1 MSAPSNEMDG
11 PVFGATLAVKE
22 RAMVDSKSRANTKTK
37 KVAVIGFGTIGTGVV
52 DLLHHRGVPGLE
64 LVTVVDKDLDRKRA
78 VTVPPGMLVP
88 DLKAATD
95 NPAVDIVV
103 ELMGGIEP
111 AKTVLLTS
119 LRNGKDV
126 VTANKKLLAK
136 EGSDIFQTAATLG
149 RKVGFRASFVGAH
162 SLIHEFRQAKAMGRR
177 FRKIQAILNGTSN
190 YVLSTM
196 SREGRSFDEALKEA
210 QAKGFAE
217 FDPSDDIDGLDTAS
231 KVRIL
236 LGLIA
241 DSYHTVG
248 PFPLEGIRGIAAQD
262 IQYAAELGYV
272 VKLVGT
278 IEQNEGVFNV
288 SVRPALVPAGS
299 LLGSLQGAMNGI
311 ELEDDYNVVTGMVA
325 PGAGTYP
332 TAESVVKD
340 LLDIVE
346 GRPMPAPAS
355 AEHIPLGRPDDMQRR
370 FYLRFSV
377 LDQAGVLAQICNIF
391 WQHNI
396 SIAAVIQK
404 EAVSAESVP
413 VVITTH
419 VAGEGDLQAA
429 IEQVDRM
436 DAVKAKTKVMRILR
450 AET

>member
-1 MSAPSNEMDG
+1 MTESPSAHSS
-11 PVFGATLAVKE
+11 TRL
-22 RAMVDSKSRANTKTK
+22 KTK

-64 LVTVVDKDLDRKRA
+64 LVKVIDKDLTRKRA
-78 VTVPPGMLVP
+78 VSVPPGMLVP
-88 DLKAATD
+88 DLSAATD
-95 NPAVDIVV
+95 NPDVDVVV

-119 LRNGKDV
+119 LKNGKDI
-126 VTANKKLLAK
+126 VTANKKLLGK
-136 EGSDIFQTAATLG
+136 EGQDVFRAASALG
-149 RKVGFRASFVGAH
+149 RKIGFRASFVGAH
-162 SLIHEFRQAKAMGRR
+162 ALIHEFRQAKAMGRR
-177 FRKIQAILNGTSN
+177 FQKIQAILNGTSN

-196 SREGRSFDEALKEA
+196 SSGGKGFEDALQEAK
-210 QAKGFAE
+210 AKGYAE
-217 FDPSDDIDGLDTAS
+217 FDPTDDIDGHDTAS

-248 PFPLEGIRGIAAQD
+248 SFPLEGIRGVTAQD
-262 IQYAAELGYV
+262 IKYAAELGYT
-272 VKLVGT
+272 VKLVGV
-278 IEQNEGVFNV
+278 IEQSPASGFDV
-288 SVRPALVPAGS
+288 SIRPSLVPSGS

-311 ELEDDYNVVTGMVA
+311 ELIDDYSVVTGLVN

-340 LLDIVE
+340 LLDIYE
-346 GRPMPAPAS
+346 GRPMPMPTS
-355 AEHIPLGRPDDMQRR
+355 ADEIRLGPPEDIRRR

-377 LDQAGVLAQICNIF
+377 LDQAGVLAQLCNVF
-391 WQHNI
+391 WKHNI

-404 EAVSAESVP
+404 EAISQEYVP
-413 VVITTH
+413 LVITTH
-419 VAGEGDLQAA
+419 EAREGDLQSA
-429 IEQVDRM
+429 M
-436 DAVKAKTKVMRILR
+436 DEIHQLKVVKAETKVMRILK

>member
-1 MSAPSNEMDG
+1 MVEPKPSG
-11 PVFGATLAVKE
+11 K
-22 RAMVDSKSRANTKTK
+22 KTKPQTK

-52 DLLHHRGVPGLE
+52 DLLFHRGVPGLE
-64 LVTVVDKDLDRKRA
+64 LVAVVDKDLQRKRA
-78 VTVPPGMLVP
+78 VSVPSGMLVP
-88 DLKAATD
+88 DLKAATE

-119 LRNGKDV
+119 LENGKDV

-136 EGSDIFQTAATLG
+136 EGEDIFRSASALG

-162 SLIHEFRQAKAMGRR
+162 ALIHEFRQAKAMGRR

-190 YVLSTM
+190 YILSTM
-196 SREGRSFDEALKEA
+196 TREGRSFEDALKEA
-210 QAKGFAE
+210 QSKGFAE
-217 FDPSDDIDGLDTAS
+217 FDPTDDIDGHDTAS

-248 PFPLEGIRGIAAQD
+248 PFPLEGVRGISAQD
-262 IQYAAELGYV
+262 IKYATELGYA
-272 VKLVGT
+272 VKLVGV
-278 IEQNEGVFNV
+278 IEQSV
-288 SVRPALVPAGS
+288 SGKFDVSIRPSLVPEDS
-299 LLGSLQGAMNGI
+299 LLGSTQGAMNGI
-311 ELEDDYNVVTGMVA
+311 ELIDDSGVVTGLVS

-340 LLDIVE
+340 LLDICE
-346 GRPMPAPAS
+346 GRPMPMPAS
-355 AEHIPLGRPDDMQRR
+355 ADEIHLGAPEEIRRR

-377 LDQAGVLAQICNIF
+377 LDQAGVLAQICNVF
-391 WQHNI
+391 WKYNI

-404 EAVSAESVP
+404 EALSEQSVAL
-413 VVITTH
+413 VMTTH
-419 VAGEGDLQAA
+419 EAREGDLQAA
-429 IEQVDRM
+429 VEQVDRLEV
-436 DAVKAKTKVMRILR
+436 VKDKTKVLRILQ

>member
-1 MSAPSNEMDG
+1 MVESKPSD
-11 PVFGATLAVKE
+11 K
-22 RAMVDSKSRANTKTK
+22 KTKPQTK

-52 DLLHHRGVPGLE
+52 DLLFHRGVPGLE
-64 LVTVVDKDLDRKRA
+64 LVAVVDKDLQRKRA
-78 VTVPPGMLVP
+78 VSVPSGMLVP
-88 DLKAATD
+88 DLKAATE

-119 LRNGKDV
+119 LENGKDV

-136 EGSDIFQTAATLG
+136 EGDDIFRSASALG

-162 SLIHEFRQAKAMGRR
+162 ALIHEFRQAKAMGRR

-190 YVLSTM
+190 YILSTM
-196 SREGRSFDEALKEA
+196 TREGKSFEDALKEA

-217 FDPSDDIDGLDTAS
+217 FDPTDDIDGHDTAS

-248 PFPLEGIRGIAAQD
+248 PFPLEGVRGISAQD
-262 IQYAAELGYV
+262 IKYAAELGYA
-272 VKLVGT
+272 VKLVGV
-278 IEQNEGVFNV
+278 IEQSASGKFDV
-288 SVRPALVPAGS
+288 SIRPSLVPEDS
-299 LLGSLQGAMNGI
+299 LLGSTQGAMNGI
-311 ELEDDYNVVTGMVA
+311 ELIDDSGVVTGLVN

-340 LLDIVE
+340 LLDICE
-346 GRPMPAPAS
+346 GRPMPMPAS
-355 AEHIPLGRPDDMQRR
+355 SDEIHLGAPEEIRRR

-377 LDQAGVLAQICNIF
+377 LDQAGVLAQICNVF
-391 WQHNI
+391 WKYNI

-404 EAVSAESVP
+404 EALSEQSVAL
-413 VVITTH
+413 VITTH
-419 VAGEGDLQAA
+419 EAREGDLQAA
-429 IEQVDRM
+429 VEQVDRLEV
-436 DAVKAKTKVMRILR
+436 VKDKTKVLRILQ